1 MKESPFIAVLKREL
15 DRMVSR
21 RIYFASCIVLPLFS
35 IFFMATIFGNGQME
49 NLPVG
54 VVDGDNT
61 ATSREI
67 IRMTEAVPT
76 FRIIRHY
83 ADEAEAR
90 ADVQRK
96 SIYGYL
102 SIPSGFEAK
111 VMDGKE
117 TALTYYYHYALMSVG
132 SEIHGAFQSLLK
144 SISVVPIVTHAVALG
159 INQEEIES
167 FLLPV
172 TTQNHP
178 LFNPDMDYSVY
189 LTQPFF
195 FVFLQVIL
203 LLVTTYSIGSEGKF
217 HTSANWLAV
226 ADGNI
231 WVAVTAKLLPYS
243 FIFIVMSILANYVF
257 LVPCIYRWIVVL
269 GVESYFGTIG
279 HCYAGAGGFSVLSFS
294 CVEYYYQYRFHGRI
308 VRRYPW
314 RGYLSGA
321 SHVCTGVLCLLSFPR
336 PSLCRD
342 WTESALWQLW
352 LCVYVGQCSLSAV
365 VPYSSFI
372 VVTSFETLFNQ
383 SEI

>member
-54 VVDGDNT
+54 IVDGDNT

-76 FRIIRHY
+76 FRITRHY
-83 ADEAEAR
+83 ADEVEAR

-167 FLLPV
+167 FCYRLPHRIIRYLILIWIIRFILHSHSFSFFCKLSCCWSPHIPLAVKGNSILQPTGLRWQMGIFGWRLLP
-172 TTQNHP
+172 
-178 LFNPDMDYSVY
+178 SC
-189 LTQPFF
+189 
-195 FVFLQVIL
+195 
-203 LLVTTYSIGSEGKF
+203 F
-217 HTSANWLAV
+217 H
-226 ADGNI
+226 I
-231 WVAVTAKLLPYS
+231 
-243 FIFIVMSILANYVF
+243 
-257 LVPCIYRWIVVL
+257 
-269 GVESYFGTIG
+269 
-279 HCYAGAGGFSVLSFS
+279 VLS
-294 CVEYYYQYRFHGRI
+294 
-308 VRRYPW
+308 
-314 RGYLSGA
+314 LS
-321 SHVCTGVLCLLSFPR
+321 L
-336 PSLCRD
+336 
-342 WTESALWQLW
+342 
-352 LCVYVGQCSLSAV
+352 
-365 VPYSSFI
+365 
-372 VVTSFETLFNQ
+372 
-383 SEI
+383 